1 MDRSPVSALGGP
13 PDVRP
18 GGDEADRAAVAEPR
32 EVGAPPAGPG
42 AGDLVEV
49 AVDRIAHGGDCV
61 GRADGL
67 VVFVPRTAPGDRAR
81 VRLTERHP
89 RWARGRAE
97 ALIEPAELRVTPG
110 CAIYDRCGGCQL
122 QHLPIEAQRAAKADA
137 VADALERIA
146 RRSPPGPVE
155 CRPAADPWHYRQ
167 RAVLTW
173 RAAGARLALG
183 FHDWDELA
191 AVVPLVACPILD
203 EAGNRALAGLAGGL
217 VRALGLEDT
226 APPGTSVPRGEG
238 PEGRLAVRVLP
249 GGAVDAGVFAADA
262 GTARRLAESCA
273 EVSGLAVTWGLWR
286 PPAPLALAPG
296 APRLETRFDY
306 RGLTLRAGFDAF
318 LQADLHAAERLYD
331 AVLEALEPAPGDR
344 VVDGYAGIGVV
355 TAHLSA
361 AGAVVTAVE
370 SHPGAASDL
379 RANAAAAEAAGGAQ
393 VHVLE
398 IPAERMD
405 WAKPQPRAV
414 VLNPPRGGCPPRAL
428 ASIGRSTA
436 ERIVYV
442 ACDPATLAR
451 DVKRL
456 GAAWR
461 LDAVTAYDLFPQ
473 TAHVETVARLSRQ
486 RRRAA

>member
-1 MDRSPVSALGGP
+1 MDR
-13 PDVRP
+13 
-18 GGDEADRAAVAEPR
+18 AVVTEP
-32 EVGAPPAGPG
+32 APPTGP
-42 AGDLVEV
+42 APGDTVDV
-49 AVDRIAHGGDCV
+49 AIDRIAHGGDGV

-89 RWARGRAE
+89 RWARGRIE
-97 ALIEPAELRVTPG
+97 ALLEPSELRVTPG
-110 CAIYDRCGGCQL
+110 CAVYDRCGGCQL
-122 QHLPIEAQRAAKADA
+122 QHLPIDVQRAAKADA

-146 RRSPPGPVE
+146 GRTPPGPVE
-155 CRPAADPWHYRQ
+155 CRPAAEPWHYR
-167 RAVLTW
+167 RRSVLTW
-173 RAAGARLALG
+173 RVAGTRLALG
-183 FHDWDELA
+183 FHAWDDPA
-191 AVVPLVACPILD
+191 AVVPLVECPITD
-203 EAGNRALAGLAGGL
+203 PAANRALAGLADGL
-217 VRALGLEDT
+217 ARALGLEGT
-226 APPGTSVPRGEG
+226 APAGEPVPPGDG
-238 PEGRLAVRVLP
+238 PEGRLGVRVLP
-249 GGAVDAGVFAADA
+249 DGALDAAALSTGAVDAGVFAGDAD
-262 GTARRLAESCA
+262 TARRLAESCA
-273 EVSGLAVTWGLWR
+273 EASGLAVTWGVWR

-306 RGLTLRAGFDAF
+306 RGLRLRAGFDAF

-331 AVLEALEPAPGDR
+331 AVLEALDVAPGDR

-355 TAHLSA
+355 TSHLSA
-361 AGAVVTAVE
+361 AGARVTAVE

-379 RANAAAAEAAGGAQ
+379 RANAAAAEAAGGAP

-405 WAKPQPRAV
+405 WAKPRPKAV

-456 GAAWR
+456 GPAWH

-473 TAHVETVARLSRQ
+473 TAHVETVARLSR
-486 RRRAA
+486 RRKKAA